1 MENDIETVEIAPG
14 EFGASPFP
22 LSVNTQKRLLELIYN
37 RKSGIV
43 TRQELIMLSL
53 IKRVMRAIDSFD
65 AVLERLDEAEDRLE
79 KLERVRDENDAL
91 WMMIDE
97 ARDMEET
104 ILNSQEDYGTEVAE
118 IMLRHM
124 KVQGDA

>member
-1 MENDIETVEIAPG
+1 
-14 EFGASPFP
+14 
-22 LSVNTQKRLLELIYN
+22 
-37 RKSGIV
+37 
-43 TRQELIMLSL
+43 
-53 IKRVMRAIDSFD
+53 MRAIDSFD
-65 AVLERLDEAEDRLE
+65 AVLDRLDEAEDRLE
-79 KLERVRDENDAL
+79 KLERVKDENDAL
-91 WMMIDE
+91 WMLIDE

>member
-1 MENDIETVEIAPG
+1 
-14 EFGASPFP
+14 
-22 LSVNTQKRLLELIYN
+22 
-37 RKSGIV
+37 
-43 TRQELIMLSL
+43 ML
-53 IKRVMRAIDSFD
+53 
-65 AVLERLDEAEDRLE
+65 
-79 KLERVRDENDAL
+79 
-91 WMMIDE
+91 IDE

>member
-1 MENDIETVEIAPG
+1 
-14 EFGASPFP
+14 
-22 LSVNTQKRLLELIYN
+22 
-37 RKSGIV
+37 
-43 TRQELIMLSL
+43 
-53 IKRVMRAIDSFD
+53 MRAIDSFD

-91 WMMIDE
+91 WMMVDE

>member
-1 MENDIETVEIAPG
+1 
-14 EFGASPFP
+14 
-22 LSVNTQKRLLELIYN
+22 
-37 RKSGIV
+37 
-43 TRQELIMLSL
+43 
-53 IKRVMRAIDSFD
+53 MRAIDSFD
-65 AVLERLDEAEDRLE
+65 AVLDRLDEAEDRLE

>member
-1 MENDIETVEIAPG
+1 
-14 EFGASPFP
+14 
-22 LSVNTQKRLLELIYN
+22 
-37 RKSGIV
+37 
-43 TRQELIMLSL
+43 
-53 IKRVMRAIDSFD
+53 MRAIDSFD

-79 KLERVRDENDAL
+79 KLERVKDENDAL
-91 WMMIDE
+91 WMLIDE

-118 IMLRHM
+118 IVLRHM

>member
-1 MENDIETVEIAPG
+1 
-14 EFGASPFP
+14 
-22 LSVNTQKRLLELIYN
+22 
-37 RKSGIV
+37 
-43 TRQELIMLSL
+43 
-53 IKRVMRAIDSFD
+53 MRAIDSFD

>member
-1 MENDIETVEIAPG
+1 
-14 EFGASPFP
+14 
-22 LSVNTQKRLLELIYN
+22 
-37 RKSGIV
+37 
-43 TRQELIMLSL
+43 MLSL

-79 KLERVRDENDAL
+79 KLERVKDENDAL
-91 WMMIDE
+91 WMLIDE

>member
-1 MENDIETVEIAPG
+1 
-14 EFGASPFP
+14 
-22 LSVNTQKRLLELIYN
+22 
-37 RKSGIV
+37 
-43 TRQELIMLSL
+43 MLSL
-53 IKRVMRAIDSFD
+53 IKRVMRAINSFD
-65 AVLERLDEAEDRLE
+65 AALERLDEVEDRLE
-79 KLERVRDENDAL
+79 KLERVKDENDAL
-91 WMMIDE
+91 WMLIDE

>member
-1 MENDIETVEIAPG
+1 
-14 EFGASPFP
+14 
-22 LSVNTQKRLLELIYN
+22 
-37 RKSGIV
+37 
-43 TRQELIMLSL
+43 
-53 IKRVMRAIDSFD
+53 MRAIDSFD

-91 WMMIDE
+91 WLMIDE

>member
-1 MENDIETVEIAPG
+1 
-14 EFGASPFP
+14 
-22 LSVNTQKRLLELIYN
+22 
-37 RKSGIV
+37 
-43 TRQELIMLSL
+43 
-53 IKRVMRAIDSFD
+53 MRAINSFD

-79 KLERVRDENDAL
+79 KLERVKDENDAL
-91 WMMIDE
+91 WMLIDE

>member
-1 MENDIETVEIAPG
+1 
-14 EFGASPFP
+14 
-22 LSVNTQKRLLELIYN
+22 
-37 RKSGIV
+37 
-43 TRQELIMLSL
+43 
-53 IKRVMRAIDSFD
+53 MRAINSFD

>member
-1 MENDIETVEIAPG
+1 
-14 EFGASPFP
+14 
-22 LSVNTQKRLLELIYN
+22 
-37 RKSGIV
+37 
-43 TRQELIMLSL
+43 
-53 IKRVMRAIDSFD
+53 MRAINSFD
-65 AVLERLDEAEDRLE
+65 AVLERLDEVEDRLE
-79 KLERVRDENDAL
+79 KLERVKDENDAL
-91 WMMIDE
+91 WMLIDE

>member
-1 MENDIETVEIAPG
+1 
-14 EFGASPFP
+14 
-22 LSVNTQKRLLELIYN
+22 
-37 RKSGIV
+37 
-43 TRQELIMLSL
+43 
-53 IKRVMRAIDSFD
+53 MRAIDSFD
-65 AVLERLDEAEDRLE
+65 AVLERLYEAEDRLE

>member
-1 MENDIETVEIAPG
+1 
-14 EFGASPFP
+14 
-22 LSVNTQKRLLELIYN
+22 
-37 RKSGIV
+37 
-43 TRQELIMLSL
+43 MLSL

-91 WMMIDE
+91 WLMIDE

>member
-1 MENDIETVEIAPG
+1 M
-14 EFGASPFP
+14 
-22 LSVNTQKRLLELIYN
+22 
-37 RKSGIV
+37 
-43 TRQELIMLSL
+43 
-53 IKRVMRAIDSFD
+53 RVINSFD
-65 AVLERLDEAEDRLE
+65 AVLERLDEVEDRLE

>member
-1 MENDIETVEIAPG
+1 
-14 EFGASPFP
+14 
-22 LSVNTQKRLLELIYN
+22 
-37 RKSGIV
+37 
-43 TRQELIMLSL
+43 MLSL
-53 IKRVMRAIDSFD
+53 IKRVMRAINSFD

>member
-1 MENDIETVEIAPG
+1 
-14 EFGASPFP
+14 
-22 LSVNTQKRLLELIYN
+22 
-37 RKSGIV
+37 
-43 TRQELIMLSL
+43 
-53 IKRVMRAIDSFD
+53 MRAINSFD
-65 AVLERLDEAEDRLE
+65 AVLERLDEVEDRLE

>member
-1 MENDIETVEIAPG
+1 
-14 EFGASPFP
+14 
-22 LSVNTQKRLLELIYN
+22 
-37 RKSGIV
+37 
-43 TRQELIMLSL
+43 MLSL
-53 IKRVMRAIDSFD
+53 IKRVMRVIDSFD
-65 AVLERLDEAEDRLE
+65 AVLDRLDEAEDRLE

>member
-1 MENDIETVEIAPG
+1 
-14 EFGASPFP
+14 
-22 LSVNTQKRLLELIYN
+22 
-37 RKSGIV
+37 
-43 TRQELIMLSL
+43 MLSL
-53 IKRVMRAIDSFD
+53 IKRVMRVIDSFD
-65 AVLERLDEAEDRLE
+65 AVLDRLDEAEDRLE
-79 KLERVRDENDAL
+79 KLERVKDENDAL
-91 WMMIDE
+91 WMLIDE

>member
-1 MENDIETVEIAPG
+1 M
-14 EFGASPFP
+14 
-22 LSVNTQKRLLELIYN
+22 
-37 RKSGIV
+37 
-43 TRQELIMLSL
+43 
-53 IKRVMRAIDSFD
+53 RVIDSFD
-65 AVLERLDEAEDRLE
+65 AVLDRLDEAEDRLE
-79 KLERVRDENDAL
+79 KLERVKDENDAL
-91 WMMIDE
+91 WMLIDE

>member
-1 MENDIETVEIAPG
+1 
-14 EFGASPFP
+14 
-22 LSVNTQKRLLELIYN
+22 
-37 RKSGIV
+37 
-43 TRQELIMLSL
+43 MLSL

-65 AVLERLDEAEDRLE
+65 AVLDRLDEAEDRLE
-79 KLERVRDENDAL
+79 KLERVKDENDAL
-91 WMMIDE
+91 WMLIDE

>member
-1 MENDIETVEIAPG
+1 
-14 EFGASPFP
+14 
-22 LSVNTQKRLLELIYN
+22 
-37 RKSGIV
+37 
-43 TRQELIMLSL
+43 MLSL

>member
-1 MENDIETVEIAPG
+1 
-14 EFGASPFP
+14 
-22 LSVNTQKRLLELIYN
+22 
-37 RKSGIV
+37 
-43 TRQELIMLSL
+43 MLSL
-53 IKRVMRAIDSFD
+53 IKRVMRAINSFD

-79 KLERVRDENDAL
+79 KLERVKDENDAL
-91 WMMIDE
+91 WMLIDE

>member
-1 MENDIETVEIAPG
+1 
-14 EFGASPFP
+14 
-22 LSVNTQKRLLELIYN
+22 
-37 RKSGIV
+37 
-43 TRQELIMLSL
+43 
-53 IKRVMRAIDSFD
+53 MRAIDSFD

-79 KLERVRDENDAL
+79 KLERVKDENDAL
-91 WMMIDE
+91 WMLIDE